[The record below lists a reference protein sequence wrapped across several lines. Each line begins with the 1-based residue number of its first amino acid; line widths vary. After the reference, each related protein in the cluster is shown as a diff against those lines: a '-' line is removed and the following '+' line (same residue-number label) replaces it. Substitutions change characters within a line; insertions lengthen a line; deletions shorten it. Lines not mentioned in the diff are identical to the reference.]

1 MTFIESIIGTECED
15 CKREKIFPPGIMER
29 FPEGVVGCSKK
40 PLEHGYFLPEKIIS
54 EPKAS

>member
-29 FPEGVVGCSKK
+29 FPEGFVGCNKR
-40 PLEHGYFLPEKIIS
+40 PLEHGYFLREKTVTETKTS
-54 EPKAS
+54 